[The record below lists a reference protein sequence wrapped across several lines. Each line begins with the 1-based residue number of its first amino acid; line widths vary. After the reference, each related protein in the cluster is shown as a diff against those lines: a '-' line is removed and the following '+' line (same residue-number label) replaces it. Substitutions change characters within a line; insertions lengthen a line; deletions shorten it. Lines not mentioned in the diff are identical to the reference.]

1 MRLATVAMMFVAFV
15 AAACGEKSS
24 GAAESKPAEAAS
36 AEGAMCKEHGIAEAI
51 CTKCNP
57 KLIPIFQAKGDWC
70 EEHGFPESACPIC
83 HPERGGQPAAGVA
96 DDGAPPDGAKVC
108 LSSKDVVK
116 KVGVET
122 VKAQERPEGVGLVAT
137 ASLAFDATKRA
148 LVNARSPGVV
158 RVIHADLGAKVTKG
172 SPLASIDSAGV
183 GADRS
188 RLQATQARVTVAETT
203 YRREKQLHAKGISSA
218 KAVLDAE
225 QELASAKAE
234 HASIASALG
243 VVGKASGGNGYT
255 LVAPIA
261 GQVVKRQATI
271 GTMVGIEQTLFEIVD
286 TSNMWV
292 EIDVPEDE
300 VPNVALGQRVLV
312 TVDGIRGRQF
322 EGRIGYI
329 SPEVDPR
336 TRTAMARAALAN
348 PDGVLRAN
356 MFAQARIVLG
366 GSRSTVTVPAI
377 AVQRAKDVMFA
388 FVQTKDDEFEVR
400 RIQIGAREDKV
411 VEVTKGIKPGE
422 NVVATGSFI
431 LKTETLKDS
440 IGDGCTDD

>member
-1 MRLATVAMMFVAFV
+1 MRLAPIAIVIAFLTS
-15 AAACGEKSS
+15 ACGGKSEQP
-24 GAAESKPAEAAS
+24 AEAKPAEGAA
-36 AEGAMCKEHGIAEAI
+36 ADGAMCKEHGIAEAI

-57 KLIPIFQAKGDWC
+57 KLIPVFKAKGDWC
-70 EEHGFPESACPIC
+70 DEHGFPESACPIC
-83 HPERGGQPAAGVA
+83 HPERGGKPAAGVA
-96 DDGAPPDGAKVC
+96 EDGAPPDGTKVC
-108 LSSKDVVK
+108 LKSKDVVR

-148 LVNARSPGVV
+148 VVNARSPGVV
-158 RVIHADLGAKVTKG
+158 RTIDADLGAKVTKG

-188 RLQATQARVTVAETT
+188 RLQAAQSRVTVAETT
-203 YRREKQLHAKGISSA
+203 YRREKELQAKGISSA

-225 QELASAKAE
+225 QDLASAKAE
-234 HASIASALG
+234 YTSIASALG
-243 VVGKASGGNGYT
+243 MVGRSTGGNSYT

-261 GQVVKRQATI
+261 GQVVKRHATI
-271 GTMVGIEQTLFEIVD
+271 GTMVGVEQTLFEIVD
-286 TSNMWV
+286 TSSMWV

-312 TVDGIRGRQF
+312 TVDGIRERQF
-322 EGRIGYI
+322 EGKIAYI

-400 RIQIGAREDKV
+400 RVQIGAREDKV

>member
-1 MRLATVAMMFVAFV
+1 MRLAPFVIIIAIV
-15 AAACGEKSS
+15 AAACGSKSTDP
-24 GAAESKPAEAAS
+24 GESKPAEHAV
-36 AEGAMCKEHGIAEAI
+36 EDGAMCKEHGIAEAI

-57 KLIPIFQAKGDWC
+57 KLIPVFKAKGDWC

-96 DDGAPPDGAKVC
+96 EDGAPPDGAKVC
-108 LSSKDVVK
+108 LKSKDVAN
-116 KVGVET
+116 KVGIET

-137 ASLAFDATKRA
+137 ATLTFDATKRA
-148 LVNARSPGVV
+148 VVNARSPGVV
-158 RVIHADLGAKVTKG
+158 RAIQADLGAKVSKG

-188 RLQATQARVTVAETT
+188 RLQGARSRVSAAEIN
-203 YRREKQLHAKGISSA
+203 YQREKDLQAKGISSA
-218 KAVLDAE
+218 KTVLDAQ
-225 QELASAKAE
+225 QELDAAKAE
-234 HASIASALG
+234 YASIASALG
-243 VVGKASGGNGYT
+243 MVGQSGGGNSYT
-255 LVAPIA
+255 LASPIA
-261 GQVVKRQATI
+261 GQVVKRHATI
-271 GTMVGIEQTLFEIVD
+271 GTMVGVEQTLFEIVD

-312 TVDGIRGRQF
+312 TVDGIRERQF
-322 EGRIGYI
+322 EGQIAYI
-329 SPEVDPR
+329 SPEVDSR

-366 GSRSTVTVPAI
+366 GSRSTVTVPAL

-400 RIQIGAREDKV
+400 RVQLGAREDKL

>member
-1 MRLATVAMMFVAFV
+1 VRLAQLAILVALFAS
-15 AAACGEKSS
+15 ACGDKTAKPTE
-24 GAAESKPAEAAS
+24 AKPAEGS
-36 AEGAMCKEHGIAEAI
+36 IAEGAMCKEHGIAEAI

-57 KLIPIFQAKGDWC
+57 KLIPVFKAKGDWC

-96 DDGAPPDGAKVC
+96 EDGAPPDGAKVC
-108 LSSKDVVK
+108 LKSKDVVK
-116 KVGVET
+116 KVGIET

-137 ASLAFDATKRA
+137 ATLAFDATKRA
-148 LVNARSPGVV
+148 LINARSPGVV

-172 SPLASIDSAGV
+172 SQLASIDSAGV

-188 RLQATQARVTVAETT
+188 RLQAAKARVTVAETT
-203 YRREKQLHAKGISSA
+203 YRREKELQAKGISSA
-218 KAVLDAE
+218 KSVLDAE
-225 QELASAKAE
+225 QELAAAKAE
-234 HASIASALG
+234 HESIASAIG
-243 VVGKASGGNGYT
+243 MVGQSNGGNAYT

-261 GQVVKRQATI
+261 GQVVKRHATI
-271 GTMVGIEQTLFEIVD
+271 GTMVGVEQTLFEIVD

-300 VPNVALGQRVLV
+300 VPSVALGQRVLV
-312 TVDGIRGRQF
+312 TVDGIRDRTF
-322 EGRIGYI
+322 EGTISYI
-329 SPEVDPR
+329 APEVDAR

-388 FVQTKDDEFEVR
+388 FVQIKDDEFEVR
-400 RIQIGAREDKV
+400 RVQIGAREDKV
-411 VEVTKGIKPGE
+411 IEVTKGIKPGE
-422 NVVATGSFI
+422 SVVATGSFI

>member
-1 MRLATVAMMFVAFV
+1 MRIAPFVIIIAIV
-15 AAACGEKSS
+15 AAACGSKSTEP
-24 GAAESKPAEAAS
+24 GESKPAEHAV
-36 AEGAMCKEHGIAEAI
+36 EDGAMCKEHGIAEAI

-57 KLIPIFQAKGDWC
+57 KLIPVFKAKGDWC
-70 EEHGFPESACPIC
+70 DEHGFPESACPIC
-83 HPERGGQPAAGVA
+83 HPERGGKPAAGVA
-96 DDGAPPDGAKVC
+96 EDGAPPDGAKVC
-108 LSSKDVVK
+108 LKSKDVVK
-116 KVGVET
+116 KVGIEM

-137 ASLAFDATKRA
+137 ATLTFDATKRA
-148 LVNARSPGVV
+148 VVNARSPGVV
-158 RVIHADLGAKVTKG
+158 RTIQADLGAKVSKG

-188 RLQATQARVTVAETT
+188 RLQGARSRVSAAEIN
-203 YRREKQLHAKGISSA
+203 YQREKDLQAKGISSA
-218 KAVLDAE
+218 KTVLDAQ
-225 QELASAKAE
+225 QELDAAKAE
-234 HASIASALG
+234 YASIASALG
-243 VVGKASGGNGYT
+243 MVGQSGGGNAYT
-255 LVAPIA
+255 LVSPIA
-261 GQVVKRQATI
+261 GQVVKRHATI
-271 GTMVGIEQTLFEIVD
+271 GTMVGVEQTLFEIVD

-312 TVDGIRGRQF
+312 TVDGIRERQF
-322 EGRIGYI
+322 EGQIAYI
-329 SPEVDPR
+329 SPEVDSR

-366 GSRSTVTVPAI
+366 GSRSTVTVPAL

-400 RIQIGAREDKV
+400 RVQLGAREDKL

>member
-1 MRLATVAMMFVAFV
+1 MRLAPIATVIAIIASG
-15 AAACGEKSS
+15 CGSK
-24 GAAESKPAEAAS
+24 AAEPGESKAAEGPAED
-36 AEGAMCKEHGIAEAI
+36 GAMCKEHGIAEAI

-57 KLIPIFQAKGDWC
+57 KLIPVFQAKGDWC

-83 HPERGGQPAAGVA
+83 HPERGGKPAAGVA
-96 DDGAPPDGAKVC
+96 EDGAPPDGAKVC
-108 LSSKDVVK
+108 LKSKDVVN
-116 KVGVET
+116 KVGIET
-122 VKAQERPEGVGLVAT
+122 VKAQERPEGVGLIAT
-137 ASLAFDATKRA
+137 ATLSFDATKRA
-148 LVNARSPGVV
+148 VVNARSPGVV
-158 RVIHADLGAKVTKG
+158 RSIQADLGAKVTKG

-188 RLQATQARVTVAETT
+188 RLQGARARVAAAEINHQ
-203 YRREKQLHAKGISSA
+203 REKALQAKGISSA
-218 KAVLDAE
+218 KAVLDAQ
-225 QELASAKAE
+225 QELDAAKAE
-234 HASIASALG
+234 YASYASALG
-243 VVGKASGGNGYT
+243 MVGQSGGGNAYT

-261 GQVVKRQATI
+261 GQVMKRQATI
-271 GTMVGIEQTLFEIVD
+271 GTMVGVEQTLFEIVD

-312 TVDGIRGRQF
+312 TVDGIRERQF
-322 EGRIGYI
+322 EGRISYI
-329 SPEVDPR
+329 SPEVDQR

-400 RIQIGAREDKV
+400 RVQIGAREDKV
-411 VEVTKGIKPGE
+411 VEITKGIKPGE
-422 NVVATGSFI
+422 NVVAAGSFI

>member
-1 MRLATVAMMFVAFV
+1 MRLAPFVIIIAIV
-15 AAACGEKSS
+15 AAACGSKSTDP
-24 GAAESKPAEAAS
+24 GESKPAEHAV
-36 AEGAMCKEHGIAEAI
+36 EDGAMCKEHGIAEAI

-57 KLIPIFQAKGDWC
+57 KLIPVFKAKGDWC

-96 DDGAPPDGAKVC
+96 EDGAPPDGAKVC
-108 LSSKDVVK
+108 LKSKDVAN
-116 KVGVET
+116 KVGIET

-137 ASLAFDATKRA
+137 ATLTFDATKRA
-148 LVNARSPGVV
+148 VVNARSPGVV
-158 RVIHADLGAKVTKG
+158 RAIQADLGAKVSKG

-188 RLQATQARVTVAETT
+188 RLQGARSRVSAAEIN
-203 YRREKQLHAKGISSA
+203 YQREKDLQAKGISSA
-218 KAVLDAE
+218 KTVLDAQ
-225 QELASAKAE
+225 QELDAAKAE
-234 HASIASALG
+234 YASIASALG
-243 VVGKASGGNGYT
+243 MVGQSGGGNSYT
-255 LVAPIA
+255 LASPIA
-261 GQVVKRQATI
+261 GQVVKRHATI
-271 GTMVGIEQTLFEIVD
+271 GTMVGVEQTLFEIVD

-312 TVDGIRGRQF
+312 TVDGIRERQF
-322 EGRIGYI
+322 EGQIAYI
-329 SPEVDPR
+329 SPEVDSR

-377 AVQRAKDVMFA
+377 AVQRAKDVVFA

-400 RIQIGAREDKV
+400 RVQLGAREDKL